1 MIKEIE
7 ITYTSDHYAFAI
19 VQDDFTQ
26 AFVPPS
32 VMAAAPHIEV
42 GGRYRAGIV
51 ENRNN
56 DRRHATPWFVTYIPK
71 EGQELED
78 DGSVFSPLRDLFD
91 PEPELIEPELIEP
104 VKTPTDLVQDAIPLM
119 NGEPF
124 HAGELSERVDVDANE
139 VSTILY
145 NMHRSGKIAVAKVYK
160 SGEQVRSTQN
170 VWCED
175 VKRLLK

>member
-71 EGQELED
+71 EDQELED

-91 PEPELIEPELIEP
+91 PEPELIEPEVIEP
-104 VKTPTDLVQDAIPLM
+104 VKTLTELVHGTIPLM

-124 HAGELSERVDVDANE
+124 LVGELAAYIDADVNE
-139 VSTILY
+139 VGTILY
-145 NMHRSGKIAVAKVYK
+145 NMHRIGRIAVAKVYK
-160 SGEQVRSTQN
+160 SSEQVRSTQN

>member
-91 PEPELIEPELIEP
+91 PEPELIEPEVIEP
-104 VKTPTDLVQDAIPLM
+104 VKTLTELVHGAIPLM

-124 HAGELSERVDVDANE
+124 LVGELAAYIDADVNE
-139 VSTILY
+139 VGTILY
-145 NMHRSGKIAVAKVYK
+145 NMHRIGRIAVAKVYK

>member
-7 ITYTSDHYAFAI
+7 VTFTADHYAFAI
-19 VQDDFTQ
+19 VQDDFSQ

-42 GGRYRAGIV
+42 GGRYKAGV
-51 ENRNN
+51 VLNRN
-56 DRRHATPWFVTYIPK
+56 DARRQQTPWFVTYIPK
-71 EGQELED
+71 EGAQVED
-78 DGSVFSPLRDLFD
+78 DGNVFYPLRDLFD
-91 PEPELIEPELIEP
+91 PEPELIEPEVIEP
-104 VKTPTDLVQDAIPLM
+104 VKTLTELVHGAIPLM

-124 HAGELSERVDVDANE
+124 LAGELAAYIDADVND
-139 VSTILY
+139 VGTILQ
-145 NMHRSGKIAVAKVYK
+145 NMHRIGRIAVAKVYK
-160 SGEQVRSTQN
+160 SSEQVRSTQN